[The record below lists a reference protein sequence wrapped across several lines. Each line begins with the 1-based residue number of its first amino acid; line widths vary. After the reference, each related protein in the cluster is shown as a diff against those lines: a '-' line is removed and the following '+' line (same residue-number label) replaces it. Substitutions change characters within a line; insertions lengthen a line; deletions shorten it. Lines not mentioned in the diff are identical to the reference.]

1 MENRK
6 KLTADDINDILG
18 ENKRT
23 LEEYIKPYIHK
34 KVDLINE
41 NIYVV
46 FPGDDVYKEL
56 IDQKARG
63 VCHTKDG
70 YIYFR
75 NEVNLTAH
83 LLIHEFVH
91 RLSRNRKFVIK
102 MLSWHFVEG
111 IDFPKDCLNYLN
123 EVITEM
129 ITSDITGL
137 EEPDNPYTLG
147 LDLMRQFANK
157 AGKHS
162 MVNAYFE
169 GDIHFFKKR
178 LGKYYKPFVYCFFNL
193 ISFYIKALS
202 LNGDKQTMQRALEA
216 GQILKSIIDII

>member
-6 KLTADDINDILG
+6 QLSNDDINDILG
-18 ENKRT
+18 ECKRT
-23 LEEYIKPYIHK
+23 LEEYINPYINK
-34 KVDLINE
+34 KVEPINE
-41 NIYVV
+41 HIYVV
-46 FPGDDVYKEL
+46 FPDDDVYIEL
-56 IDQKARG
+56 INQKARG
-63 VCHTKDG
+63 VCHTEDG

-102 MLSWHFVEG
+102 MLSWRLVEG
-111 IDFPKDCLNYLN
+111 VDYPRDCLNYLN

-129 ITSDITGL
+129 ITSDITGS

-157 AGKHS
+157 VGKHN
-162 MVNAYFE
+162 MINAYFE
-169 GDIHFFKKR
+169 GDIRFFKKR
-178 LGKYYKPFVYCFFNL
+178 LGKYYKLFVYNCFNL
-193 ISFYIKALS
+193 IDCYIKALS
-202 LNGDKQTMQRALEA
+202 LNGDKSTMQQALEA
-216 GQILKSIIDII
+216 GRVLKSIIDII

>member
-6 KLTADDINDILG
+6 QLSTDDINDILG
-18 ENKRT
+18 ESKRT
-23 LEEYIKPYIHK
+23 LEEYIKPYINK
-34 KVDLINE
+34 KVDPINE
-41 NIYVV
+41 HIYVV
-46 FPGDDVYKEL
+46 FPGVDVYIEL
-56 IDQKARG
+56 VDKKARG

-70 YIYFR
+70 HIYFR

-102 MLSWHFVEG
+102 MLSWCLVEG

-129 ITSDITGL
+129 ITSDITGS

-157 AGKHS
+157 VEKNS
-162 MVNAYFE
+162 LINAYFK
-169 GDIHFFKKR
+169 GDIRFFKKR
-178 LGKYYKPFVYCFFNL
+178 LGKYYKLFVYNCFNL
-193 ISFYIKALS
+193 INFYIKALS
-202 LNGDKQTMQRALEA
+202 LNGDKRTMQQALDA
-216 GQILKSIIDII
+216 GRILKSIIDII

>member
-6 KLTADDINDILG
+6 QLTADDINDILG

-34 KVDLINE
+34 KVDPITE
-41 NIYVV
+41 YIYVV
-46 FPGDDVYKEL
+46 FSGDDVHTEL
-56 IDQKARG
+56 VNQKARG
-63 VCHTKDG
+63 VCHTEDG
-70 YIYFR
+70 HIYFR

-102 MLSWHFVEG
+102 ILTWRLVEG
-111 IDFPKDCLNYLN
+111 IDFPKDCLDYLN

-129 ITSDITGL
+129 ITSDITGT

-157 AGKHS
+157 IGKHS
-162 MVNAYFE
+162 MINAYFE
-169 GDIHFFKKR
+169 GDIRFFKKR
-178 LGKYYKPFVYCFFNL
+178 LGKYYRPFVYSYFNL
-193 ISFYIKALS
+193 IDFYIKALS
-202 LNGDKQTMQRALEA
+202 QNGDKRTMQQALEA
-216 GQILKSIIDII
+216 GRILKSIIDII